1 MRRLIR
7 NLAVGLPLR
16 GEHVLASLGGDRLT
30 GVEFCRAI
38 GGGIDFGETSDQ
50 ALRREFREE
59 LGFDVEPTLLL
70 GVVENLFEFEGIP
83 GHEIVHVY
91 AVESPDFDALN
102 LDADLT
108 ILDEGS
114 AVRWYTR
121 SQFKARKPPL
131 YPEGIL
137 DLLPA

>member
-1 MRRLIR
+1 
-7 NLAVGLPLR
+7 VGLPVR
-16 GEHVLASLGGDRLT
+16 GEYVLASLGGDRST

-38 GGGIDFGETSDQ
+38 GGGIDFGETSDL
-50 ALRREFREE
+50 ALRREFQEE

-70 GVVENLFEFEGIP
+70 GVMENLFEFEGMP

-91 AVESPDFDALN
+91 AIESHEIDALG

-108 ILDEGS
+108 ILDQGNP
-114 AVRWYTR
+114 VRWYTR